1 MTRQSRNEV
10 HAPHSD
16 STLLPTVPRDHC
28 GNGASQSV
36 LLAGA
41 LCLLQTGLAGEAPP
55 AAKHDLAFH
64 QGEGG
69 AYVFN
74 TGVLRGVLR
83 REGKSLGLSSLTHLQ
98 TGATLDR
105 SNGLF
110 SHYRV
115 FTTGARYGGGAWDWP
130 SEATLRT
137 NGAVEVRW
145 PAADGRPFELTAQYR
160 WSSPESLDLSTS
172 VRAKSNLPGFES
184 FLASYFDPSFTNVL
198 VCAGAPDRPFI
209 PARKAEGDWQM
220 FPRDEAVI
228 PLIQDGRWKL
238 EPNPVNWSLRPK
250 LMYPLALR
258 RAPGSGLTVLLMG
271 ATTDCFAI
279 ATPHEAEGH
288 YSVYLSL
295 FGRDLK
301 PGETATAVTRL
312 TVLSQD
318 GEASA
323 LERYRAF
330 QK

>member
-1 MTRQSRNEV
+1 MTRQARNEV
-10 HAPHSD
+10 RALRSD
-16 STLLPTVPRDHC
+16 STPQPPVPRDRRRTR
-28 GNGASQSV
+28 AAQSV
-36 LLAGA
+36 LLAWVLNLFLA
-41 LCLLQTGLAGEAPP
+41 GLAGETTPS
-55 AAKHDLAFH
+55 AKHDLAFH
-64 QGEGG
+64 QSEGG
-69 AYVFN
+69 AYVFD

-83 REGKSLGLSSLTHLQ
+83 REGKSLGVSSLTHLK
-98 TGATLDR
+98 TGVALDR

-115 FTTGARYGGGAWDWP
+115 FTKGARYGGGAWDWP
-130 SEATLRT
+130 SAATLRPD
-137 NGAVEVRW
+137 GAVEVRW
-145 PAADGRPFELTAQYR
+145 PATDGRPFEMTARYR
-160 WSSPESLDLSTS
+160 WSSADSLDLETS
-172 VRAKSNLPGFES
+172 VLAKADLSGFES

-198 VCAGAPDRPFI
+198 VCAGAPNRPFI
-209 PARKAEGDWQM
+209 PARKADGDWQM

-228 PLIQDGRWKL
+228 PLIHDGRWKL
-238 EPNPVNWSLRPK
+238 EPNPVNWTLRPT
-250 LMYPLALR
+250 LIHPLALR
-258 RAPGSGLTVLLMG
+258 RAPGCGLTVLLMG

-301 PGETATAVTRL
+301 PGETATALTRL

-318 GEASA
+318 GESSA